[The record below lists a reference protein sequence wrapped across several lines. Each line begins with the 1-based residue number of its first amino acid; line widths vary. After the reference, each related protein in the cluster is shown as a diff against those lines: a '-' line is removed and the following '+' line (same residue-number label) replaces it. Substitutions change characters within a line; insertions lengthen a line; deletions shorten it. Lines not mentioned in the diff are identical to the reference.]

1 MNPIRWLLTQYVKRS
16 KRFEGQKWEYYEDE
30 NGPGYKCP
38 VCGNIAN
45 EPWKIC
51 ENCFYPLPLFG
62 NGKRC
67 KK

>member
-1 MNPIRWLLTQYVKRS
+1 MNPISWLLTQYVKRS

-38 VCGNIAN
+38 MCGNIAN

-51 ENCFYPLPLFG
+51 ENCFYPLPFFG
-62 NGKRC
+62 NDKKC

>member
-1 MNPIRWLLTQYVKRS
+1 MNPISWLLTQYVKRS

-51 ENCFYPLPLFG
+51 ENCFYPLPFFC
-62 NGKRC
+62 NGKKC
-67 KK
+67 EK